1 MISTALLGW
10 LGSDQNLMLLL
21 SQNWIWG
28 IALVATVIF
37 CETGLVVLPF
47 LPGDSLLFATGA
59 FLGMSA
65 MSPLVSILV
74 ISLAAV
80 AGDSANFAI
89 GRSRVGQYLLKSA
102 WIKPH
107 HLVKTCAYF
116 DRFGGPTVTIGRFV
130 PVVRTIA
137 PFMAGLSG
145 MCPRR
150 FAFFN
155 VMGALVWCGSLIMAG
170 FWLGQVPWIKG
181 HMAWMSIGIVTLSM
195 IPALAHF
202 SPRFKKVQG

>member
-1 MISTALLGW
+1 MISTGLLSW
-10 LGSDQNLMLLL
+10 LGSDQNVMLLL
-21 SQNWIWG
+21 SQNWMWG
-28 IALVATVIF
+28 IALVSTVIF

-65 MSPLVSILV
+65 MSPLVSIFV
-74 ISLAAV
+74 ITLAAV
-80 AGDSANFAI
+80 AGDSVNFAM
-89 GRSRVGQYLLKSA
+89 GRSRVGQYLLKRA

-107 HLVKTCAYF
+107 HLVKTRAYF
-116 DRFGGPTVTIGRFV
+116 DQFGGPTVTIGRFV

-155 VMGALVWCGSLIMAG
+155 VIGALVWSGSLIMAG
-170 FWLGQVPWIKG
+170 FWLGHVPWIKG
-181 HMAWMSIGIVTLSM
+181 HMAWMSIGVVALSM
-195 IPALAHF
+195 VPVLAHL
-202 SPRFKKVQG
+202 SPRLTKIRG

>member
-1 MISTALLGW
+1 MISTALLSW
-10 LGSDQNLMLLL
+10 LGSDQNLMLLK

-28 IALVATVIF
+28 ITLVATVIF

-65 MSPLVSILV
+65 ISPLVSILV
-74 ISLAAV
+74 ITLAAV
-80 AGDSANFAI
+80 AGDTANFAI
-89 GRSRVGQYLLKSA
+89 GRSRVGQYLLKRA

-107 HLVKTCAYF
+107 YLIKTRAYF

-145 MCPRR
+145 MSPRR
-150 FAFFN
+150 FAIFN

-181 HMAWMSIGIVTLSM
+181 HMTWISIGIVAMSM
-195 IPALAHF
+195 IPMVTHLP
-202 SPRFKKVQG
+202 PRFKKVQG